1 MIVTCTSCGRR
12 YNLDPAKLGGRVE
25 ATVRCP
31 NCKTSLQVKLGP
43 PPGDETAR
51 LDADASLLPAHPQV
65 PQGGLLMPAGMRV
78 SLAVL
83 QGKAAGT
90 IYKVERASTV
100 IGRVESDV
108 NVDDPEVS
116 RQHAR
121 LEIQGSRVVL
131 RDLGST
137 NGTFVNEVKV
147 AEVELQD
154 RSEFRIGGTHFML
167 ILMDEEAA
175 QA

>member
-1 MIVTCTSCGRR
+1 MIVACTSCGRR
-12 YNLDPAKLGGRVE
+12 YNLDASRLGGRTS

-31 NCKTSLQVKLGP
+31 NCKNSMQVNVGP
-43 PPGDETAR
+43 PPGDQTTR
-51 LDADASLLPAHPQV
+51 MDADASLLPAHAKV
-65 PQGGLLMPAGMRV
+65 PQGGLSMPSGVRV

-83 QGKAAGT
+83 QGKGAGT
-90 IYKVERASTV
+90 IYKVERPSMV
-100 IGRVESDV
+100 IGRVESDI
-108 NVDDPEVS
+108 NLDDPEVS

-137 NGTFVNEVKV
+137 NGIFVNEVKV

-154 RSEFRIGGTHFML
+154 RAEFRIGGTHLML
-167 ILMDEEAA
+167 ILMDEEAGPA
-175 QA
+175 